1 MMISMTRRFHHALAS
16 APLAF
21 AVLLQSCAT
30 SVAPPGAMPAAA
42 EAPKNMLEAPASETA
57 RINGKVMPAAGGVPG
72 PIVREQAS
80 DSVLG
85 RLPAATRVSEN
96 GDVSLNYVDT
106 DIREIIRLILGEI
119 LKVNYTIDPG
129 FMGTVTIQTPR
140 PLQREALLPTLQS
153 LLGQI
158 GGMISYQDGIFRIG
172 AVGDDSVITPLVD
185 AAGTGAGSQ
194 VVSLRFA
201 SARQLA
207 AMLEPYVG
215 EGAKLIAD
223 PTRNVL
229 VVTGSAS
236 ARQNVID
243 LVRVFDVDYLAA
255 QSYALFPA
263 KSGDPTKFASDLQ
276 AALQL
281 DNDGALA
288 GVIKIVPVEEAN
300 AIMVIAQQSAYL
312 DRVSRLIAQLDQV
325 KQSAGRNIH
334 VYYLKNVQA
343 TDLQPILQRAV
354 NPPTGGAAEI
364 APGNLPPTADA
375 AQVTGPRTTPPTPAG
390 SQAPTQPAM
399 AGAAGGA
406 PQFGAASAMQ
416 PAPPPE
422 TDLGQDASGGNARGP
437 QIIADRSNSALVIV
451 ATDTEYA
458 TIEGAIRK
466 LDIVPMQVLIEATVA
481 EVTLNDALQYGTQFY
496 LSTHEGQATFSNAL
510 SGVPTVIDPSNP
522 ISNSRLFPGTL
533 APNFPGF
540 AVARTVGSMQFA
552 LQALKSITDV
562 QVISAP
568 KLLVVDKQQASF
580 QVGDLVPTITQ
591 SAVSV
596 VTAGAPVV
604 NNVQYQPT
612 GVILTVTPRVNSG
625 GLVTLDIE
633 QEVSDVVPTTTSSIN
648 SPTFQQ
654 RRIKTKV
661 VVQDGETIS
670 LAGLISDKKT
680 KANFG
685 IPILQ
690 ELPVLGPLFS
700 TRDNR
705 AERTELLVLL
715 TPRVVYNQ
723 HDARALTEELRR
735 KLTPSSL
742 VP

>member
-1 MMISMTRRFHHALAS
+1 MMILMTRRFDHSLAS
-16 APLAF
+16 VALAF

-30 SVAPPGAMPAAA
+30 LVAPRGAMVSPAPAAPGATAA
-42 EAPKNMLEAPASETA
+42 PSSETA
-57 RINGKVMPAAGGVPG
+57 RISGRALPAASDMSG

-80 DSVLG
+80 GSALG
-85 RLPAATRVSEN
+85 RLPAAPRVTEN

-106 DIREIIRLILGEI
+106 DIREIIRLILGDI

-140 PLQREALLPTLQS
+140 PLRREALLPTLQS
-153 LLGQI
+153 LLGQVE
-158 GGMISYQDGIFRIG
+158 GMMTYQDGIFRIG
-172 AVGDDSVITPLVD
+172 NVGDNSMITPVLD
-185 AAGTGAGSQ
+185 AAGAGTGSQ
-194 VVSLRFA
+194 IVSLRFA

-207 AMLEPYVG
+207 TLLEPYVG
-215 EGAKLIAD
+215 EGARILAD

-229 VVTGSAS
+229 VITGSAT
-236 ARQNVID
+236 ARQNVVD
-243 LVRVFDVDYLAA
+243 LIGVFDVDYLAA
-255 QSYALFPA
+255 QSYALYPA
-263 KSGDPTKFASDLQ
+263 KSGDPARFARDLQ

-288 GVIKIVPVEEAN
+288 GAIKIVPIEEAN
-300 AIMVIAQQSAYL
+300 AIMVIAQQPAYL
-312 DRVSRLIAQLDQV
+312 DRVSRLIVQLDQV
-325 KQSAGRNIH
+325 KQGAGRNIY
-334 VYYLKNVQA
+334 VYYLKNVQPA
-343 TDLQPILQRAV
+343 DIQPILQRAV
-354 NPPTGGAAEI
+354 NPPAGGGAEI
-364 APGNLPPTADA
+364 APGNLPPTAEA
-375 AQVTGPRTTPPTPAG
+375 AQLAGPRPALPTPAG
-390 SQAPTQPAM
+390 NQTPAQPAM
-399 AGAAGGA
+399 AGLAAGA
-406 PQFGAASAMQ
+406 PQFGAASPM
-416 PAPPPE
+416 PSAPSFE
-422 TDLGQDASGGNARGP
+422 AELGQESVGGNARGP

-451 ATDTEYA
+451 STESEYA
-458 TIEGAIRK
+458 TIEAAIRK
-466 LDIVPMQVLIEATVA
+466 LDIVPMQVLIEATIA

-496 LSTHEGQATFSNAL
+496 LANHEGQVTLSNAL
-510 SGVPTVIDPSNP
+510 SGVPTVIAPANP
-522 ISNSRLFPGTL
+522 VTNSQLFPGTL

-685 IPILQ
+685 IPLLQ
-690 ELPVLGPLFS
+690 DLPLLGPLFS

-705 AERTELLVLL
+705 AERTELLILL

-742 VP
+742 LP